1 MAADSC
7 AEAAIIKEKWREKGD
22 RERWRDK
29 QKSGQGIKDDSKG
42 DQRMEGRKIGDWEGV
57 KDGLVDTEMQEK
69 LELKR

>member
-7 AEAAIIKEKWREKGD
+7 AEAAVIKEKWREKRD

-42 DQRMEGRKIGDWEGV
+42 DQRMEGRKIGD
-57 KDGLVDTEMQEK
+57 
-69 LELKR
+69 